1 MKIGY
6 FLYDEGYSGVIESQ
20 ALDVV
25 RFFNNETGCDSTLVA
40 ALPFRSHRQVKQRF
54 EESLGQR
61 IITTIALPQRMQV
74 VLQWLEVI
82 RLARKL
88 KKAKVDLLVCIN
100 ELACSLAL
108 RARKMLR
115 KNIELKVCYDGRGAL
130 KAEAKEYNVYP
141 EFLKSLLFEA
151 ERNAV
156 LNSDLRIAV
165 SEELVAWWKSEYGY
179 DSDEHIVIPT
189 TISTLNQHFDPA
201 LHREEWRE
209 KFGFKSNDLVMAFAG
224 GKADW
229 QGLDFWLPHMH
240 AWLRNMPDLKLLLLT
255 PDNPSTEELG
265 REYPDRIVS
274 TYVAHH
280 DVLKALSAAEYGIL
294 WRNPSTTNVVASPTK
309 LSEYVQAGL
318 TVIANDGM
326 AVSRLVLS
334 KKLGICIHPEFQADY
349 PNQLKEARKAECS
362 FRLLKEDF
370 FPQLLPFVHE

>member
-1 MKIGY
+1 
-6 FLYDEGYSGVIESQ
+6 
-20 ALDVV
+20 
-25 RFFNNETGCDSTLVA
+25 
-40 ALPFRSHRQVKQRF
+40 
-54 EESLGQR
+54 
-61 IITTIALPQRMQV
+61 
-74 VLQWLEVI
+74 
-82 RLARKL
+82 
-88 KKAKVDLLVCIN
+88 
-100 ELACSLAL
+100 
-108 RARKMLR
+108 
-115 KNIELKVCYDGRGAL
+115 
-130 KAEAKEYNVYP
+130 
-141 EFLKSLLFEA
+141 
-151 ERNAV
+151 
-156 LNSDLRIAV
+156 
-165 SEELVAWWKSEYGY
+165 
-179 DSDEHIVIPT
+179 
-189 TISTLNQHFDPA
+189 
-201 LHREEWRE
+201 
-209 KFGFKSNDLVMAFAG
+209 MAFAG

-229 QGLDFWLPHMH
+229 QGMDFWLPHMH

-349 PNQLKEARKAECS
+349 PNQLKEARKAGCS
-362 FRLLKEDF
+362 FRLFKEDF